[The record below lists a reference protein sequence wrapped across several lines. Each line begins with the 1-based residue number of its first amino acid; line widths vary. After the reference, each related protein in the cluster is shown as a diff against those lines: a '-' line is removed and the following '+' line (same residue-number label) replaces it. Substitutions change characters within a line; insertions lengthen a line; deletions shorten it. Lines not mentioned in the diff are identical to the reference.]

1 MVAILA
7 ILANLATVATNS
19 PSQAKLSKLI
29 VFLLCMA
36 GCVPLLGGIP
46 ALKPLLRQA
55 EAAMDSMDY
64 DRAQALYR
72 RVANSYDVAL
82 PDSDRLLCLDGIYG
96 CCDIEMNK
104 GNYSE
109 ALENLNLAEKIVER
123 EKTSDMKLQV
133 RYGAMYIIMAQQTL
147 NAKFLQKGITLRWKK
162 GVGTLRSTSKP
173 HYGTSNLAT
182 SPRRC
187 RQARRRR
194 QLAGCHDAP
203 PTHVADT

>member
-1 MVAILA
+1 
-7 ILANLATVATNS
+7 
-19 PSQAKLSKLI
+19 
-29 VFLLCMA
+29 MA

-82 PDSDRLLCLDGIYG
+82 PDSDRLLCLYGIYG

-147 NAKFLQKGITLRWKK
+147 NAKFLQKSLYHDSIALPKAFSARNDELIYRSFCNMALCHFGLGTVKQMAPFVQQMKRYAATTSSWRPRLALYIGTQRPCCATITA
-162 GVGTLRSTSKP
+162 G
-173 HYGTSNLAT
+173 
-182 SPRRC
+182 RR
-187 RQARRRR
+187 
-194 QLAGCHDAP
+194 LFMTAP
-203 PTHVADT
+203 

>member
-1 MVAILA
+1 
-7 ILANLATVATNS
+7 
-19 PSQAKLSKLI
+19 
-29 VFLLCMA
+29 MA

-133 RYGAMYIIMAQQTL
+133 RYGECIVIRFLRYTL
-147 NAKFLQKGITLRWKK
+147 FF
-162 GVGTLRSTSKP
+162 
-173 HYGTSNLAT
+173 
-182 SPRRC
+182 
-187 RQARRRR
+187 
-194 QLAGCHDAP
+194 
-203 PTHVADT
+203 